1 MHMKHVFNAQ
11 DDTVWRKLSFQAS
24 PHRSDTHENQAV
36 GLYVLCVGTAGT
48 SDSLPCNSSGKK
60 KIVLVFNYIINIF
73 TFWGV
78 SHVRSG
84 FGQERKPAT
93 EAIVC
98 RLLRAVAGSIS
109 M

>member
-1 MHMKHVFNAQ
+1 MYLMLKMTLFGGSFLFKQVPTEATHMKIRQLVCMFCVWAQ
-11 DDTVWRKLSFQAS
+11 QGQV
-24 PHRSDTHENQAV
+24 THYPVIPQE
-36 GLYVLCVGTAGT
+36 
-48 SDSLPCNSSGKK
+48 KK
-60 KIVLVFNYIINIF
+60 KIVLGVNYIINIF

-78 SHVRSG
+78 SYVRSG